1 MRCRSGAKDL
11 LNGGTPMPREVVTM
25 GIDASREPADNDA
38 AGRHSADG
46 FVGRES
52 DTRAAPERRNRCRP
66 QKSGWRRGVKR
77 AGLRT
82 TPMPPGAV
90 KLKARAADKVI
101 SAGQGAFPGR
111 RRPAPGGTF

>member
-1 MRCRSGAKDL
+1 
-11 LNGGTPMPREVVTM
+11 MPREVLTM

-52 DTRAAPERRNRCRP
+52 DTRAEPERAEPLRTA
-66 QKSGWRRGVKR
+66 KSGWRRSVKR
-77 AGLRT
+77 TGLWT

-90 KLKARAADKVI
+90 TLKAPAASWPI
-101 SAGQGAFPGR
+101 PIIER
-111 RRPAPGGTF
+111 RSSPNCA